1 VQQIRKG
8 VVPEVMTLELDTLNQ
23 FQGVIDLGPEGS
35 TLVVVPLTPFVEE
48 SASYWLRATE

>member
-1 VQQIRKG
+1 
-8 VVPEVMTLELDTLNQ
+8 MTLELDTLNQ